1 MFNQLD
7 VMYSSF
13 IEVYGMLTKNEEYL
27 EKVQQQNERYGV
39 YRSGEGTPS
48 EILER
53 QKDLEEQE
61 YLNILFENNE
71 YTYDNVLN
79 EKLYKLFE
87 NDFKRRVARND
98 ETDLIRHH
106 TFVASRP
113 APFISESEARAPRS
127 LQAQTDN
134 DEQQ

>member
-1 MFNQLD
+1 MFNQLE

-13 IEVYGMLTKNEEYL
+13 IEVYGMLSKNEEYL
-27 EKVQQQNERYGV
+27 EKVRLQNERYGV

-53 QKDLEEQE
+53 QKELEEQE
-61 YLNILFENNE
+61 YLNILYENNE

-98 ETDLIRHH
+98 DTDLIRHH
-106 TFVASRP
+106 TFLASKP
-113 APFISESEARAPRS
+113 APFISESEARAPRN
-127 LQAQTDN
+127 LQALEDN
-134 DEQQ
+134 DD